1 MSRKILVVDDEPDME
16 MLMRQKFRKQIASGD
31 FDMQFARNGAEALE
45 ILTDDESIELVMS
58 DINMPVMNGLELL
71 ERIAERRIPSKCIVV
86 SAYND
91 VLNIRTAM
99 NRGAFDFVTKPID
112 FNDLEAT
119 ISKTLAAVD
128 ELKEIGKARVERD
141 TAIFEKEKAV
151 ISEKFKQQ
159 FLANMSHEIRTP
171 MNSVIGITNLL
182 MRSGLNNDQQN
193 YLNMI
198 KAASEQLMAIINDIL
213 DISKIEAGKLQLEK
227 IPISIEQV
235 LKNVRDI
242 LIMRANEKKLEI
254 RIVTDPGLAP
264 SYIGDPFRLTQ
275 ILLNLAGNSIKF
287 TDSGFIELK
296 VELGTSGSDLAL
308 LAFSVTDTGI
318 GIPPEKQASIFES
331 FTQAESDTSRKY
343 GGTGLGLAISKQ
355 LVELHGGKI
364 DVKSAYG
371 NGTVFFFS
379 IEYATS
385 NTIEIEKSKEF
396 DISVLNGIK
405 ILLTEDN
412 EFNKIVAEDTLNEY
426 LKGITIDHASNG
438 RIAIEKVNQNKYD
451 VVLMD
456 IQMPEMDGYE
466 ATQTIR
472 NMLSEKNRI
481 PIVAMTANATPEE
494 IKKCFDSGV
503 DGYVCKPFVHEDL
516 FFQIS
521 KAMAKNK
528 SA

>member
-1 MSRKILVVDDEPDME
+1 MTRKILVVDDEPDME
-16 MLMRQKFRKQIASGD
+16 MLMRQKFRRQIASGA
-31 FDMQFARNGAEALE
+31 FQMQFAKNGAEALE
-45 ILTDDESIELVMS
+45 LLTEDQSIELVMS

-71 ERIAERRIPSKCIVV
+71 ERIAERNIPSKCIVV

-119 ISKTLAAVD
+119 IAKTLAAVD
-128 ELKEIGKARVERD
+128 ELKEIGKARIERD
-141 TAIFEKEKAV
+141 TAIIEKEKAI

-182 MRSGLNNDQQN
+182 MRSGLNADQRN

-227 IPISIEQV
+227 IPINIEQI

-242 LIMRANEKKLEI
+242 LVMRANEKNLEI
-254 RIVTDPGLAP
+254 RIVSDPGLAP
-264 SYIGDPFRLTQ
+264 SYLGDPFRLTQ

-287 TDSGFIELK
+287 TENGFIELK
-296 VELGTSGSDLAL
+296 VEQRISVAGLTTLT
-308 LAFSVTDTGI
+308 FSVTDTGI
-318 GIPPEKQASIFES
+318 GIAPEKQVSIFES

-364 DVKSAYG
+364 DVKSTSG
-371 NGTVFFFS
+371 KGTVFYFS
-379 IEYATS
+379 IDYEPGI
-385 NTIEIEKSKEF
+385 TIESVKTKAF
-396 DISVLNGIK
+396 DISSLNGIK

-412 EFNKIVAEDTLNEY
+412 EFNKIVAEDTLNKY
-426 LKGITIDHASNG
+426 LEGITIDHASNG
-438 RIAIEKVNQNKYD
+438 RVAIEKVNQNKYD
-451 VVLMD
+451 LVLMD

-466 ATQTIR
+466 ATQAIR
-472 NMLSEKNRI
+472 KMASEKNRI
-481 PIVAMTANATPEE
+481 PIIAMTANATPEE

-503 DGYVCKPFVHEDL
+503 DGYVSKPFVHDDL
-516 FFQIS
+516 FYQIS
-521 KAMAKNK
+521 EAIAKNK